1 MNPSSY
7 GLPHGA
13 FREHQH
19 ESIEWC
25 LDVEGVGITEAP
37 CGSGKT
43 AYAAAAA
50 SQKSVISLCR
60 TKNLQVVNYANQYG
74 FDHLTGRSNYPCVH
88 PDAVRNATCGDCLHQ
103 DNMYQCAVS
112 RNCEYLSRKALCKA
126 SPKVSLNYAYW
137 MTARWPRENPPQV
150 LFLDECHEL
159 ADVVTSFCGM
169 AVTERDRVEWGLSD
183 FPELKPSTGGGMLT
197 KVVDPLPVAMGWLE
211 DTRSVLRR
219 HWTSLKHASTERELK
234 RKRKC
239 EQLGRKV
246 GNTLDALRRCPDDW
260 YIKSGLRGQ
269 KFGREWRPAMV
280 VRPLTAR
287 HHAPGYFLDG
297 HSSILMSA
305 TVGDFGTFAGELGIE
320 KYDSLVI
327 PNQYTAA
334 ERPVYVL
341 DVPSMG
347 AKASESA
354 FEQQADEIA
363 EAVLNCPKEWSGFVH
378 ITRKSESKLL
388 ANRLARRGLKNR
400 VWIPPGY
407 DGQYEPT
414 DVQMR
419 AWETRK
425 GKVPNSLCISWA
437 FMTGVDGL
445 QERINI
451 LAKCPYPVWGSGG
464 SYESA
469 WRSYDMKRYRW
480 ATANMMAQAL
490 GRTRRGRDGDYDID
504 GAFNGFV
511 ALADGSY
518 NQVKG
523 SLPQDLR
530 DALVEF

>member
-1 MNPSSY
+1 MNPTDY
-7 GLPHGA
+7 GLPHSDWRKGQCDTVQ
-13 FREHQH
+13 RYL
-19 ESIEWC
+19 SIERGDT
-25 LDVEGVGITEAP
+25 LITEQP
-37 CGSGKT
+37 TGSGKSAT
-43 AYAAAAA
+43 AIAVA
-50 SQKSVISLCR
+50 SQHSIIALTETKALQRAYESLYSADIVMG
-60 TKNLQVVNYANQYG
+60 KANYDCIHPEYR
-74 FDHLTGRSNYPCVH
+74 GRDAGDCPFNERGMNKCPMFGQCEYIIAKHKAQESPKAVLNYH
-88 PDAVRNATCGDCLHQ
+88 YYLAVRD
-103 DNMYQCAVS
+103 
-112 RNCEYLSRKALCKA
+112 
-126 SPKVSLNYAYW
+126 
-137 MTARWPRENPPQV
+137 RWPV
-150 LFLDECHEL
+150 FDYLVLDEVHL
-159 ADVVTSFCGM
+159 LSKLVVEYAG
-169 AVTERDRVEWGLSD
+169 VTITHRQQKTWGLSD

-197 KVVDPLPVAMGWLE
+197 KVTDPLPVAMGWLE

-504 GAFNGFV
+504 GRFAGFV
-511 ALADGSY
+511 AIADGSY
-518 NQVKG
+518 HQVRK
-523 SLPQDLR
+523 SLPQDLL
-530 DALVEF
+530 DSLIET

>member
-1 MNPSSY
+1 MQPSNY
-7 GLPHGA
+7 GLPHSDWRKG
-13 FREHQH
+13 QCDTVQKYL
-19 ESIEWC
+19 SIERGDT
-25 LDVEGVGITEAP
+25 LITEQP
-37 CGSGKT
+37 TGSGKSAT
-43 AYAAAAA
+43 AMAVA
-50 SQKSVISLCR
+50 SQHSIVALTETKALQRAYESLYDADIVMG
-60 TKNLQVVNYANQYG
+60 KANYDCIHPEYR
-74 FDHLTGRSNYPCVH
+74 GRDVGDCPFNERGMNKCPMFGQCEYIIAKHKAQESPKAVLNYH
-88 PDAVRNATCGDCLHQ
+88 YYLAVRD
-103 DNMYQCAVS
+103 
-112 RNCEYLSRKALCKA
+112 
-126 SPKVSLNYAYW
+126 
-137 MTARWPRENPPQV
+137 RWPV
-150 LFLDECHEL
+150 FDYLVLDEVHL
-159 ADVVTSFCGM
+159 LSKLVVEYAG
-169 AVTERDRVEWGLSD
+169 VTITHRQQKTWGLSD

-211 DTRSVLRR
+211 DTRSALRR

-246 GNTLDALRRCPDDW
+246 GSTLDALRRCPDDW
-260 YIKSGLRGQ
+260 YIKSGRRGQ

-297 HSSILMSA
+297 HASILMSA

-354 FEQQADEIA
+354 FECQADAIA
-363 EAVLNCPKEWSGFVH
+363 EGVLGCPDEWSGIVH
-378 ITRKSESKLL
+378 VTRKRESRLL
-388 ANRLARRGLKNR
+388 ADRLARRGLQDR
-400 VWIPPGY
+400 VWVPPGA
-407 DGQYEPT
+407 DEGTYEPT
-414 DVQMR
+414 DRQVA
-419 AWETRK
+419 AWENRK
-425 GKVPNSLCISWA
+425 AKVSNSIVVSWSMWTGFDGLDERICIS
-437 FMTGVDGL
+437 
-445 QERINI
+445 
-451 LAKCPYPVWGSGG
+451 AKVPYPVWGSGG
-464 SYESA
+464 SYEAA
-469 WRSYDMKRYRW
+469 WRGYDMKRYRW
-480 ATANMMAQAL
+480 QAANMLAQGL

-504 GAFNGFV
+504 GRFAGFV

-530 DALVEF
+530 DALVE